1 MFDTVKAWQCIGCGR
16 VEAPQPCIGV
26 CQDRRVEFVYASEHA
41 EALEETEREKRRA
54 DALEVLVR
62 QLAHTTPRAGEWERS
77 FRTLQDHA
85 RRLLAGDPQG
95 PDRAAGAQGLR

>member
-41 EALEETEREKRRA
+41 AALADVQRLQDRAMALEAVVRR
-54 DALEVLVR
+54 
-62 QLAHTTPRAGEWERS
+62 LAHTTPRAGEWEHS
-77 FRTLQDHA
+77 FRSLRDEA
-85 RRLLAGDPQG
+85 RRTLAERPAE
-95 PDRAAGAQGLR
+95 PGARSDG